1 MTNLETIVKFIKDNN
16 LEFTGNGSELNGN
29 CVILAGFICY
39 ILDASELDS
48 SDGQELINDLYN
60 IIDLGFSI
68 DANAEL
74 LRVFD
79 FAYESSYEKF
89 WKTTSAKEQYIF

>member
-1 MTNLETIVKFIKDNN
+1 MTNLDTIVTFIKDNN
-16 LEFTGNGSELNGN
+16 LEFTGSGSELNGN

-39 ILDASELDS
+39 ILDTSELKS
-48 SDGQELINDLYN
+48 SDGHELINYLYN
-60 IIDLGFSI
+60 IADLGFSI